1 MSGMDETGEV
11 FSKVDDHKRGGIF
24 FSSRDQLNKSELLGR
39 PQLVMYTLAAL
50 GSLWFFVVFL
60 IALLVLLG

>member
-1 MSGMDETGEV
+1 MATKEV
-11 FSKVDDHKRGGIF
+11 AF